1 MFEQKKSKIG
11 KIFLFSIITLIVM
24 SLGITGLFLSNKN
37 IELNFAGKMQTDVL
51 QESENVISEDENEYN
66 LNNSAENDTIQSTN
80 NIGESESNTNLNYGE
95 VVVYSV
101 LLNPLAENEE
111 DRFIIRE
118 DPSISYFQTSSTSGS
133 TTYSAVAGQT
143 VEVYSCAQENYSFK
157 GFYSSFDENLLNDYY
172 AYAQLKS
179 EENPDT
185 PIDIEPVYP
194 YSEMLDKIMVD
205 NNNSQYKF
213 TSDLTNL
220 SEIYAVHAVP
230 FDSAPNTYTVYACTR
245 EDNNGSWYY
254 VRGNGEGGDISGITY
269 YYDTNYNQIGTRSF
283 YNKTVYTETQIN
295 SVSRGDNWTLTANVK
310 SGWRFVGWWKNHYEY
325 FDAGLEKL
333 FTLSPDST
341 ATSWNTWYNGN
352 DEGYTR
358 CFYYA
363 LFEKEPTRSISVYA
377 CFTNDWANY
386 RYNGSSGTGGYVS
399 MNNGSNQDTV
409 TGTFQIGESVTFKST
424 PTSNYTFLGY
434 YQWKSGLKLGTLY
447 SSSSTWTYTV
457 PSGSGTIEIIAAFKI
472 KPKLTTNVATN
483 GIYSL
488 SINGTTS
495 SNSSRYITSGT
506 RVTVSISYDTTNY
519 TFDRWQSSNTSV
531 LANSSSTSYT
541 FTMPNTLSI
550 TLSAYTKSK
559 LTIKAYAYYKDA
571 SHTTPTSGA
580 SGGTVKVG
588 SSSAGASSSITVA
601 SGKVNLVASPVTNY
615 VFKGWY
621 TSDAFTGTPAS
632 TKTTYT
638 INVSANATYYAL
650 FVRQYT
656 LTVIEGDDGIA
667 SVTPSSA
674 TKYDYGAN
682 IPSNTVKAILAEGYS
697 FDYWTIS
704 SASALSNF
712 NTTTPIQSSVMTLYG
727 DVTVTAY
734 SQKNQY
740 DLNVIAVF
748 NLGNS
753 LHLDG
758 DQTTGGTVQ
767 IGNGSSS
774 SASATSKVYY
784 QDQITI
790 SAYPAKGYYFAGW
803 FKNVSDQSY
812 SNNYASSGGDVTS
825 VQTES
830 MGIQGLTYYAVFLEF
845 FNVTVQNGVGIVSV
859 DSSALTNDQAY
870 WGQVVP
876 FNVAIESAYEWNTER
891 GATWSVASGTEPAD
905 FEANKLVQNASF
917 TIKNEVT
924 LKVDATIRQ
933 YNLYVYAYSTTNGI
947 YANDVIGGSVQINN
961 GEASELV
968 SEIVDF
974 NQTRTLI
981 ANVADGYTFLGWFAS
996 FNSANNTFGELL
1008 TTNPNYTTEVLQNV
1022 PSGNSLSFYAQFV
1035 KNYDLTI
1042 NADDGVTKV
1051 SVISDSSASQISS
1064 IGQTAT
1070 FYFGETI
1077 KISALIDDVGYTWNT
1092 WSLAE
1097 GSTPLTGLNTNT
1109 NQEQSVQ
1116 IGAGNT
1122 VLTATTTAKPFTL
1135 TVHEVY
1141 ESNSQINHY
1150 ELDANASNVQED
1162 EIEFGTDLESL
1173 VTVPDGFI
1181 FEGFYVSFNQDAS
1194 TGNQFGDKITFTT
1207 MQAQN
1212 IVVYAKFTRQIYD
1225 IDSGEM
1231 YAGVND
1237 NSTLIM
1243 GNEGGTISVADS
1255 LKFGYK
1261 TQIVVNP
1268 NPGFVL
1274 QGIYTTNSTSNINP
1288 TTLFIAPSSET
1299 DASLQFICE
1308 TQEMGINGLIYYA
1321 VFKRQIQTI
1330 TLNEGEG
1337 TSLKITSPLES
1348 SNYYFG
1354 QTITLDVKLLEGYE
1368 NLNIQI
1374 HKSNDSTTTVPFVL
1388 TGDVV
1393 SFVVPNFDVTVNAVA
1408 KPILYQ
1414 LTYDSNGGSFSNCY
1428 VSNGQAFGAVN
1439 YNSDNYSYYFDVD
1452 KTNLIAGLPSI
1463 NRIGYKLLSWNTQP
1477 DGNGFDYIIYNEN
1490 GLEIETKILYNQTN
1504 SLTLYAIW
1512 EIVAPIITKNDIDTS
1527 FVYDGTEH
1535 NIARITVNNFIVDKF
1550 YTYTWKNQDNEIIF
1564 EETINTDNS
1573 VLKLRS
1579 VNQSGI
1585 YTCVVSIE
1593 DENIAS
1599 EPTTE
1604 VNVEIS
1610 VKTLTFNIGTKSV
1623 VGTLSLDHESVGFTD
1638 NGLVAGQSIKSGVLI
1653 FAEPTGENNQIIYSE
1668 TVNKQ
1673 LIQAFIVVQIN
1684 ASGESSQDGFD
1695 IISNYQ
1701 IQYEGQITVENRL
1714 NYVYLSVG
1722 TYERTINP
1730 STFEDIFSSE
1740 TLDGASFD
1748 MAYLVNGENGFKSIT
1763 SYNGGVQSNYLSR
1776 ENLPNYIDIN
1786 YTFLPLYFEI
1796 YKVEVNGV
1804 NVEFTQP
1811 NLPDYPNAPIR
1822 IQLTEEMLSMNVQG
1836 YSLAE
1841 IKIFF
1846 TVQSLVVYNYNLL
1859 DGEIAEGYATT
1870 SVEKGIQINGS
1881 SFVAPTS
1888 AVRNGFQFAGW
1899 FYDEQLLSAINSSW
1913 AKTGSTTI
1921 YAKWNLITLNEDTDV
1936 SIIVKDDNEII
1947 KDFED
1952 AENDFEKIYDAQNYI
1967 LEFAV
1972 KDELYN
1978 PIAINYSAQWFK
1990 FGIDWELVSEETS
2003 LTTIKNVIDSGEYS
2017 YSLSYRFVNDNESVA
2032 SQIVDVG
2039 YPNTSVQITITPY
2052 TLTADFNIVKTYD
2065 ATTALPNS
2073 SYTINGLGTDSLK
2086 LLGYFASPDVN
2097 LIDNIPSP
2105 IAIIFNDI
2113 QSNNADTLTSNYSI
2127 SNLNSITGII
2137 EPFKYEI
2144 SISASE
2150 LNKVYDGLAINKE
2163 FTNSITW
2170 SSSPTSVI
2178 HNLTFTIISSSADV
2192 GTYGV
2197 GDASKFLEIL
2207 NDYFVVRTSEGL
2219 LVSSNNYILT
2229 LKSNVRATISP
2240 ADVSIRMVSPEP
2252 LIYDGQQHTIYV
2264 QTLIG
2269 ENWVDC
2275 RDGILP
2281 EGVVSINYTSAG
2293 YQTVLFT
2300 NAGTYTI
2307 SASVVTDSNHKL
2319 PDEISLSATLV
2330 IQKAELEF
2338 EFLYD
2343 DLLLTDGQQI
2353 EYPNIDIASLFSID
2367 VKNVSGT
2374 VIVPT
2379 VTKSFLFNNNPVE
2392 NVVNLGT
2399 YVINAVYPTENYALS
2414 LTSVDKV
2421 TFYIVAKAYDV
2432 SDIIFE
2438 NDSMTYEARNLAED
2452 FVNMNLQLQD
2462 ENGNAFEGLEIGEI
2476 IIDNGS
2482 KSVAQNV
2489 GTYQITV
2496 KIYSKDPTKWSLT
2509 GDSVTATLNITPF
2522 VITSLN
2528 SVVTAV
2534 KTYDGTT
2541 TLPTD
2546 ANIQITVRSDDA
2558 NPVIEILKLTGNFVD
2573 ANVNLENNNPMPVQI
2588 TNVGLQDYSYYLA
2601 SNFVIDSGFICSGL
2615 INPKD
2620 VTVLLYKDFV
2630 SESINTFIQKPY
2642 TQSPATFSLYDARE
2656 DGLNLVQGLID
2667 GHVLNGEFTT
2677 SDSIIT
2683 KYPYS
2688 TEQSMTNKTQLLNN
2702 LTVHN
2707 ANTGEELVNCINNY
2721 NVVIKG
2727 GIEIV
2732 YVLTSVEITGLD
2744 DLTYNGLDREFGL
2757 ILTTKD
2763 IINNTEIIRE
2773 LTYVYDGGY
2782 FKDSKTNENIDLDD
2796 LNVEIKNN
2804 QKVVNSVKNAG
2815 VYEFVITADPSLYI
2829 FSETQNNIIT
2839 LTKEINKAPII
2850 FNLEEVSINYGENL
2864 EVEKSFTG
2872 QNNEIFNIKFNHTTN
2887 LLDAG
2892 VYDLSNSQIFTWTY
2906 KVNYDYAQNPE
2917 STANFDNYQPTIIG
2931 TLNVIPLEITASF
2944 EFPNLVYNGTNRLS
2958 ELNSIYPK
2966 FNNGTLSLDENEQFW
2981 RTYLFEGSQTTEI
2994 KNVGNYT
3001 LILSSKNYS
3010 FIGGTSNEE
3019 YNIIEFNFEITKQ
3032 DLLISLMEDGDL
3044 IKKQFNN
3051 QPQNFELN
3059 STNQLFVSG
3068 TVNGEMI
3075 VATFTTLGA
3084 DVGRYVF
3091 ADDTSNG
3098 ITYAKIEVREANGL
3112 SVIQNGENNYN
3123 ITFEGGIE
3131 IVYVSTVV
3139 EFDVKGDTYTGSN
3152 IQIDVILTTD
3162 ARFIGGDITTKTLS
3176 YSYSVNKLL
3185 DGITQIPTEDLQ
3197 LIINYSSD
3205 ALGSIENTIIKNAG
3219 EYTFVLNSNN
3229 YTYTLGSMIN
3239 DEFVP
3244 ANNNSLTSEIFTVS
3258 PKNIILTLG
3267 EPSSPGVISI
3277 TYKDELSH
3285 AQIFDTTVTGTGEI
3299 FNLIFVNSETKNLNV
3314 GEYDIADYITMANI
3328 QHNPDG
3334 THSTAEFYNYYITIE
3349 GTLIV
3354 NPRQVSVE
3362 SSFED
3367 LVYNGKDRLNEI
3379 KNKALLLSFEYQST
3393 ILKLTEGVDYNIS
3406 YFAILDGVD
3415 TSINDINLI
3424 KNAGRYK
3431 VVISSA
3437 NYSFVNGEFDS
3448 IEQINTISL
3457 EFQILKAELSILL
3470 FDDNSLPQEEKI
3482 LIEKP
3487 YVAQVIDFEI
3497 NKTNYMDYTS
3507 GVVENE
3513 YLTATFTTTGSEL
3526 GDYLYT
3532 DSKLILQ
3539 NGLQGIKL
3547 FDNNGIETTSNYNL
3561 YEQNLLVANISGGI
3575 KIVENK
3581 VETTFNNLQNLTYD
3595 NKNKEFSITLTKT
3608 VLINDMY
3615 ATMFYELTYDN
3626 NTNLLIVDDPELEDI
3641 FTLEIYFNKD
3651 EAIFNAENLLSG
3663 SSAVVKNAGYYK
3675 LILIS
3680 NSGEWLFGSSGV
3692 DDNKSSYTFQ
3702 VKKYNITDL
3711 DLGNQQID
3719 YSNVF
3724 ATNKQVE
3731 YFNEIF
3737 TLNIMWT
3744 ETSTFD
3750 VGNYSFAN
3758 MPLEKCNF
3766 DNTTFANN
3774 YEVTGFVGT
3783 LIIQPKAIDV
3793 KLYFNNKEYNIVS
3806 NAPVYSGQNTNFI
3819 TNLSFK
3825 FYDNDSELNL
3835 NDNFENNFK
3844 FNNNIV
3850 TSITNAGEYTANLS
3864 SINYKFINGNDA
3876 LNVGEVNT
3884 ITLSFEVLK
3893 TDLKINLIE
3902 NSGNIKKQF
3911 NNKVATFEISASDLE
3926 QQNKYIVGTVN
3937 GETISVSF
3945 ETNDTIVGTYNVF
3958 PNQNLGEESPNI
3970 NVLNLIV
3977 YQSNATTE
3985 IINGYNNYN
3994 IIFSGGIDIVYITSN
4009 VEFKFLDVD
4018 GNPLNL
4024 NNLYY
4029 IGQDYQFEIEITTDY
4044 SLIGGE
4050 SNKTVVLV
4058 YDNLTSSFKN
4068 KITNEILSIEDL
4080 RIDITY
4086 GDASEITKTIK
4097 NAGQYQLTL
4106 ISSNFMF
4113 LFEESLTG
4121 NSLSQTLEIK
4131 KTSIQFDIKQ
4141 EISFGDALRFTQ
4153 IFNKSFDLYEGGSVS
4168 ESFNLIFENASTT
4181 TLNAGIYTNT
4191 TNPNVALIYSNYKNN
4206 DDGAISTALFNN
4218 YDITISDSSTLTV
4231 NPRQL
4236 SVDTT
4241 VLDELNLV
4249 YNGQD
4254 RLLEISNLVKQFKFK
4269 FGEQDWELTTGTGT
4283 DDDYSVEYYSVDKTN
4298 GEENLISGN
4307 NLIKNAGT
4315 YIIKLI
4321 SNNYKFSGDNVSN
4334 SVVSGNSNW
4343 IKFEFDISKANL
4355 TINLTENDEFVKT
4368 AFRNQPVIFS
4378 IDKSNQ
4384 ENFVTFNPVTNE
4396 YIEISFITSGADEGL
4411 YEYGGLDNNIVVEGN
4426 IKIKNASND
4435 EILEEIDFI
4444 TNTTLTNYNYTIS
4457 GGIEIVKNLTTV
4469 TYTNLKTNLP
4479 ITDLSQEI
4487 YSGQITNFKIT
4498 LTWEDVDGSS
4508 KRADYGYDNLSG
4520 QLVDFN
4526 TLIPVDAEFL
4536 KLAISYI
4543 PANSDP
4549 ETTSALPVKEIK
4561 KAGTYKLL
4569 LISEN
4574 NSYTFVNGETYGN
4587 THELTYIISPFEVVV
4602 DLGQQNITYSNKF
4615 YYIYPDAVDGVNNE
4629 KLSLIFS
4636 YTTENF
4642 NAGSY
4647 EFSSQDDF
4655 PDGILCS
4662 LNPETSTGSL
4672 TNYTFNIVGLLTI
4685 NPLEINISSFS
4696 ISDKTYD
4703 ANDWI
4708 VRLNEVDSLEYS
4720 TDIDGESVVTY
4731 ITKGEDY
4738 KVEFYKD
4745 TTLVSQIINAGV
4757 YKVKILSQNYK
4768 FIGGTSSNSINSI
4781 TFEFKILQKELTVEY
4796 NGLSSNNDYQLVY
4809 NATEQNPLFE
4819 NYTISGIFDVDL
4831 STTNTSFSYYSI
4843 DNSQGLEQVGVL
4855 VGTTIKNA
4863 NNYFAVLTVDNP
4875 NYKIAESDAKIKVII
4890 SPYTITAD
4898 DLLPLISA
4906 GMFSKYYG
4914 AEDPNLVIELE
4925 RFENSGEFIK
4935 VLFSREEGE
4944 NIGFYKLTTPISI
4957 DVSNSDIIKQNYQIT
4972 IESVQTF
4979 EDKTIGGFEVKKYDG
4994 VLIIKQKNDITL
5006 TYNSQQY
5013 NEIDFV
5019 DYLTN
5024 FDVVDIN
5031 DNILPINQYKIENA
5045 IFKFIL
5051 NGVEQSH
5058 IKNVGL
5064 YSLKLDET
5072 SASTSTH
5079 SGIQFENN
5087 DYNFIIEQKTLQ
5099 IGTTGV
5105 EISRQ
5110 YDGTTSAPIDRIL
5123 SLNGVENSD
5132 INKVS
5137 LKGIFVNEIQQEQR
5151 NVGEYYIKLQ
5161 LSAGVD
5167 GDETS
5172 NYILDLS
5179 SIFTGKITPC
5189 EIVIKNQAIEDF
5201 NKIYD
5206 RNSTFLSYNIMKLS
5220 IETVDGSKVFED
5232 VGLSGMY
5239 CKNIDGEY
5247 VPTVD
5252 VSGNLIIRF
5261 NTSNTNFKVV
5271 LIDGQEY
5278 LGAITPKSIS
5288 LDKSSVLT
5296 KIFDNTTSLDISKL
5310 SLNANDIFDEDKN
5323 YVEIAS
5329 ANFAGSSVGTHEIRI
5344 ILKGEKANN
5353 YVVKSVLGTIT
5364 EQIITLKFNYGD
5376 EIGVYEFAFVDD
5388 AQTINKG
5395 LDNLSVFFN
5404 TKVSDTSNGTIK
5416 LPLPTR
5422 TGYDFAGWFVNSS
5435 YTESF
5440 TDNTLLGSSQATSL
5454 ETLKANNY
5462 VLNLYANWNI
5472 QSYELNIEV
5481 QTESSSSNAYEVSVV
5496 GGTYVM
5502 NGEKIEQTNKTFI
5515 LEYYSSIEFTFD
5527 ANEHYTF
5534 SGIFNIRDELLN
5546 IQNPYT
5552 IQHLTENQNFVF
5564 KFDVERLTIKLNINT
5579 LYQDEKVTGF
5589 ENTIWQ
5595 VDETNSYEY
5604 HASIKYNQ
5612 EFDLVSKLNRL
5623 GYEFLGWA
5631 STLENANNG
5640 LVEFSSEKNN
5650 LNQIATMNTT
5660 FYAVWEV
5667 ISYKIYLDFNEGILD
5682 EDENYD
5688 EIQTDLN
5695 GQFIYVNYNSQFDNL
5710 PKLIKRGF
5718 VLSDWTLKQGNN
5730 ILILNVNNGT
5740 TFKIENNSQINETQP
5755 FILLANWSEGENIVS
5770 VVYGLDTSK
5779 YEENNLSY
5787 SEYENALSMY
5797 FVVGNAQQQNY
5808 QNEEEIVIE
5817 TNQFIK
5823 FIPQLNN
5830 DYYEILGWYVD
5841 GQLLENNKNTT
5852 IDDVVYQISNW
5863 QLTINKI
5870 LWGSD
5875 KPNIELKYQP
5885 KTVEIIVN
5893 SYNNNFGSVELIRG
5907 IYTDSQSNKTYT
5919 LTGTSVQ
5926 LLYIVKTGYELK
5938 DSLQNSITGVEN
5950 IVETTVESGQ
5960 IVKLDN
5966 FNDKQILIDIQFIE
5980 KAYPININIIG
5991 ENVGIEELTYKIDSG
6006 DYQILEIVDSN
6017 ASFDVRTGN
6026 VIELKLTILYGY
6038 ENVKDWTI
6046 NGNNISG
6053 IRIEKTNSYIENDK
6067 QIVVYKISNFTQS
6080 FDINIDISKQ
6090 LFDVV
6095 ANIVHLVNGNF
6106 AIQSTSENVVNIN
6119 LNNDNVNKAPYNSEV
6134 NFVATP
6140 FVDTLNID
6148 GKNININKYI
6158 FVGWHERIDKNGY
6171 ITWNLISE
6179 QENYPLTVT
6188 GNKTLYAVFELEKF
6202 DINYSLNIENSGS
6215 IVSAQGNAITKQTV
6229 SYGNEF
6235 PNEIFARLNSGYVL
6249 DKWEINYLYEDIDAT
6264 SYLKTFESVNSLKPE
6279 NIGVVC
6285 SNIEIT
6291 LFVKTVDVKINLNA
6305 IFDEDFVENLEDKIS
6320 IQYEQKNGIFIEINT
6335 QTTQILNIKAEAKQQ
6350 GYVFKE
6356 WIYKKADGSYAVSGV
6371 DYELISSSQI
6381 LINQANKTKVV
6392 GSNLQ
6397 IKFVN
6402 TSEFLEYEIYA
6413 CFERDI
6419 HEVRA
6424 LLYIEEENLA
6434 GNEIG
6439 GQFKAQ
6445 SSGGLESV
6453 TSFKMNSK
6461 TEDTFSLQFLVLA
6474 GYYFDLDV
6482 EKPFEIVTEG
6492 GEQVQVNFTKLS
6504 LDEIDVGYETKWE
6517 LTIEN
6522 ITRDTTI
6529 YIYLQREET
6538 TLYFYNRTFTST
6550 GSVGEYVE
6558 TPIVGT
6564 VKFGTSVINLDDN
6577 SILVPTQLS
6586 YDFKGWSISRD
6597 YINLI
6602 IDASGKIVGEI
6613 WKMYDKEMNLY
6624 AVWEIKKV
6632 QLNVKISPQSALIN
6646 LDYYPELFNNI
6657 YNNAPLYSSDENA
6670 YYFVI
6675 GSIFGISSPKVYD
6688 KYKLLEYKVLLKNT
6702 ATNSF
6707 EWQTITVVSGV
6718 TEYSKTLFEI
6728 DNFNNFVYSTATN
6741 YNQLGNVED
6750 GTIYIELVYGLEI
6763 VIENAN
6769 LYSTNRVSVIGGE
6782 AKFDGVYSSGIFK
6795 INTESELSKQTVVA
6809 IPANGYK
6816 LDHWVISGEI
6826 VYPNSNS
6833 LVVEIDENLS
6843 IKAVFVGEEIQVVCI
6858 DGEHGIANEITG
6870 GNLAEKNGVK
6880 VYHVGDILTLSA
6892 TPNVGYNFNNSW
6904 THPTSGT
6911 FTSNTYTI
6919 VYTDLTLGTVNLKP
6933 LFEEKIVDVSFQI
6946 EGSKGVVL
6954 ANTGLSTSVNNGIVT
6969 YKYRI
6974 KYFSDIEVTL
6984 QPNERYF
6991 LESLI
6996 LDLGEK
7002 QVDLSNNVNNNVF
7015 KLTPDNYEN
7024 NNELVFKV
7032 NFEERY
7038 WIDYVVEK
7046 GYVSIDNETNTIT
7059 VIRDLSGTGTQSDP
7073 YKINNIDD
7081 YALWAFVINNGVNV
7095 GSVNKLPYNSS
7106 STYYEVT
7113 AEVMFNSRFWTPI
7126 GTKDNPFNGQVS
7138 LYENRIG
7145 IVVDYDDIRYPENVF
7160 DSETI
7165 NEWKGLFGYLGENAN
7180 IYEQNRDFTL
7190 TYIIIGAISL
7200 FLIIL
7205 IVIII
7210 IIYKRRKRIID
7221 SLDEKNVFKDI
7232 DNNIQ

>member
-66 LNNSAENDTIQSTN
+66 LNNNAENDTIQSTN

-111 DRFIIRE
+111 DRFIICE

-179 EENPDT
+179 EENPDN

-194 YSEMLDKIMVD
+194 YS
-205 NNNSQYKF
+205 NSIGEFDQNENTQNF
-213 TSDLTNL
+213 SIS
-220 SEIYAVHAVP
+220 SEFSNISQVYAVQAVP
-230 FDSAPNTYTVYACTR
+230 YATWSAYIQVYEQSAPGQSFTKGSSNYVRVVYNQQDYGLKTYYKLIITNWYTVWAL
-245 EDNNGSWYY
+245 EPFPS
-254 VRGNGEGGDISGITY
+254 GEGY
-269 YYDTNYNQIGTRSF
+269 EF
-283 YNKTVYTETQIN
+283 Y
-295 SVSRGDNWTLTANVK
+295 
-310 SGWRFVGWWKNHYEY
+310 GWV
-325 FDAGLEKL
+325 
-333 FTLSPDST
+333 
-341 ATSWNTWYNGN
+341 
-352 DEGYTR
+352 
-358 CFYYA
+358 
-363 LFEKEPTRSISVYA
+363 
-377 CFTNDWANY
+377 
-386 RYNGSSGTGGYVS
+386 
-399 MNNGSNQDTV
+399 
-409 TGTFQIGESVTFKST
+409 
-424 PTSNYTFLGY
+424 
-434 YQWKSGLKLGTLY
+434 Y
-447 SSSSTWTYTV
+447 SSSSFPSSYSSSQSVDSNFTDYISTSMADDRIRWNDNYFSALFKKDNTTKVTLKLGEHVKSFKFFDTYKPTSGIVTV
-457 PSGSGTIEIIAAFKI
+457 SGTQVEVEINEFFNIYAPQVDDGYEFGYWSVTSNYAWQNGTDRYSEDAYIRASGSGLVITCNAVPKKYTLTLKLDSGVQSFRYYTKSTTIS
-472 KPKLTTNVATN
+472 TTKT
-483 GIYSL
+483 YSL
-488 SINGTTS
+488 DYNTDINLD
-495 SNSSRYITSGT
+495 NIICKSG
-506 RVTVSISYDTTNY
+506 YQFNGW
-519 TFDRWQSSNTSV
+519 TFSG
-531 LANSSSTSYT
+531 SYT
-541 FTMPNTLSI
+541 FFNNSTSM
-550 TLSAYTKSK
+550 SK
-559 LTIKAYAYYKDA
+559 DMYCRIWGNLTITCTSKYVAKTISAYAYYKDA

-580 SGGTVKVG
+580 SGGTVQVG
-588 SSSAGASSSITVA
+588 SSPAGASSSITVA
-601 SGKVNLVASPVTNY
+601 SGNVSLVASPVTNY

-621 TSDAFTGTPAS
+621 TSDAFTGDPAS

-656 LTVIEGDDGIA
+656 LTVIKGDDGIA
-667 SVTPSSA
+667 SVNPSSA

-697 FDYWTIS
+697 FDHWTIS

-712 NTTTPIQSSVMTLYG
+712 NTTTIIQSSVMTLYG

-753 LHLDG
+753 LDWSG
-758 DQTTGGTVQ
+758 NQTTGGTVQ

-830 MGIQGLTYYAVFLEF
+830 MGIQGLTYYAVFLEY
-845 FNVTVQNGVGIVSV
+845 FNVSVQNGVGIVSV
-859 DSSALTNDQAY
+859 DSSALTNGQAY

-876 FNVAIESAYEWNTER
+876 FNVGIESAYEWNTER
-891 GATWSVASGTEPAD
+891 GATWSVVSGTEPAD
-905 FEANKLVQNASF
+905 FEANKLIQNASF

-961 GEASELV
+961 GEASEFV

-996 FNSANNTFGELL
+996 FNSSNNTFGELL
-1008 TTNPNYTTEVLQNV
+1008 TTNPNYTTETLQNL

-1042 NADDGVTKV
+1042 NADDGVLSV
-1051 SVISDSSASQISS
+1051 SVISGSSTSQISS

-1122 VLTATTTAKPFTL
+1122 VLTATTTARPFTL

-1150 ELDANASNVQED
+1150 ELDANASNVQEG

-1299 DASLQFICE
+1299 DASLQFTCE
-1308 TQEMGINGLIYYA
+1308 TQEMGVNGLIYYA
-1321 VFKRQIQTI
+1321 VFKRQVQTI

-1368 NLNIQI
+1368 HLNIQI
-1374 HKSNDSTTTVPFVL
+1374 NKSNDSTTTVPFVL

-1477 DGNGFDYIIYNEN
+1477 DGNGDDYIIYNEN
-1490 GLEIETKILYNQTN
+1490 GLEIETKIPYNQTN

-1550 YTYTWKNQDNEIIF
+1550 YTYTWKNQEGVTIF
-1564 EETINTDNS
+1564 EETINANTS
-1573 VLKLRS
+1573 ILKLRS

-1604 VNVEIS
+1604 VNVEIL

-1623 VGTLSLDHESVGFTD
+1623 VGTLTLDFASVGFTY

-1684 ASGESSQDGFD
+1684 ASGDIQQDD
-1695 IISNYQ
+1695 YNIISNYE

-1763 SYNGGVQSNYLSR
+1763 SYNGGVQSNYLAR

-1881 SFVAPTS
+1881 SFVAPTP

-1899 FYDEQLLSAINSSW
+1899 FYDEQLLSAINSFW
-1913 AKTGSTTI
+1913 TKTGSTTI
-1921 YAKWNLITLNEDTDV
+1921 YAKWNLIMLDGDTEDTDV
-1936 SIIVKDDNEII
+1936 SIIVKDNNEII

-1978 PIAINYSAQWFK
+1978 PIAISYNAQWFK

-2017 YSLSYRFVNDNESVA
+2017 YSLSYRFVNDNESVE
-2032 SQIVDVG
+2032 SQTVDVG
-2039 YPNTSVQITITPY
+2039 YRNTSVQITINPY
-2052 TLTADFNIVKTYD
+2052 TLTADFNIIKTYD

-2105 IAIIFNDI
+2105 IAIIFNEI
-2113 QSNNADTLTSNYSI
+2113 QPNNVNTLTSNYI
-2127 SNLNSITGII
+2127 IPNLDSITGII
-2137 EPFKYEI
+2137 EPYNYEI

-2150 LNKVYDGLAINKE
+2150 LNKVYDEFAINKE

-2170 SSSPTSVI
+2170 SSSPTSII
-2178 HNLTFTIISSSADV
+2178 HKLTFTIISSSADV
-2192 GTYGV
+2192 GTYKV

-2207 NDYFVVRTSEGL
+2207 NDYFVVRTSEGMP
-2219 LVSSNNYILT
+2219 VSSSNYILT
-2229 LKSNVRATISP
+2229 LKSNIRATISP
-2240 ADVSIRMVSPEP
+2240 ADISIRMVSPEP

-2343 DLLLTDGQQI
+2343 NLLLTDGQQI
-2353 EYPNIDIASLFSID
+2353 EYPNIDIASLFSIN

-2379 VTKSFLFNNNPVE
+2379 VTKSFLLNNKPTEYVIY
-2392 NVVNLGT
+2392 LGT

-2476 IIDNGS
+2476 IIYNNGFL

-2496 KIYSKDPTKWSLT
+2496 KIYSKDPSKWSLT

-2546 ANIQITVRSDDA
+2546 ANIQITVRSDDT
-2558 NPVIEILKLTGNFVD
+2558 NPVIETLKLTGNFVD

-2588 TNVGLQDYSYYLA
+2588 PNVRLQDYSYYLA
-2601 SNFVIDSGFICSGL
+2601 SNYVLDSGFVCSGV

-2667 GHVLNGEFTT
+2667 GHVLNGEFIT
-2677 SDSIIT
+2677 SNSIIT

-2721 NVVIKG
+2721 NIIIKG

-2773 LTYVYDGGY
+2773 LTYVYDIDGGY
-2782 FKDSKTNENIDLDD
+2782 FKDSETNENIDLDD

-2804 QKVVNSVKNAG
+2804 QIVVNSVKNAG

-2829 FSETQNNIIT
+2829 FSETQTNVIT

-2850 FNLEEVSINYGENL
+2850 FDLEEVSISYGENL
-2864 EVEKSFTG
+2864 EIIKSFTG
-2872 QNNEIFNIKFNHTTN
+2872 QNNEIFNLRFYYETN

-2892 VYDLSNSQIFTWTY
+2892 IYDLSNSQIFTWDY
-2906 KVNYDYAQNPE
+2906 KTNYDYAINPE
-2917 STANFDNYQPTIIG
+2917 STANLDNYQPTISG
-2931 TLNVIPLEITASF
+2931 TLNISPLKITVSF
-2944 EFPNLVYNGTNRLS
+2944 DFPKLVYNGTNRLN

-2966 FNNGTLSLDENEQFW
+2966 FNDGTLSLVENEQFW

-3010 FIGGTSNEE
+3010 FVDGTSNEE

-3059 STNQLFVSG
+3059 STNQLFVTG

-3162 ARFIGGDITTKTLS
+3162 ARFIGGDITRKTLS
-3176 YSYSVNKLL
+3176 YSYSDNKLL
-3185 DGITQIPTEDLQ
+3185 DGITQISTEDLQ

-3267 EPSSPGVISI
+3267 EPSSPGVINI

-3285 AQIFDTTVTGTGEI
+3285 SQIFDTTVTGTGEI

-3334 THSTAEFYNYYITIE
+3334 THSTAEFYNYNITIE
-3349 GTLIV
+3349 GTLVV

-3362 SSFED
+3362 SSFEN

-3424 KNAGRYK
+3424 KNAGQYK

-3437 NYSFVNGEFDS
+3437 NYSFFNGEFDS

-3457 EFQILKAELSILL
+3457 EFQILKAELYILL
-3470 FDDNSLPQEEKI
+3470 FDDNNLPQEEKI

-3487 YVAQVIDFEI
+3487 YVAQVVNFEI
-3497 NKTNYMDYTS
+3497 NALNYIDYTS

-3513 YLTATFTTTGSEL
+3513 YLTAIFTTTGSEL
-3526 GDYLYT
+3526 GEYLYT
-3532 DSKLILQ
+3532 DKKLTLQ
-3539 NGLQGIKL
+3539 NGLQGIKI
-3547 FDNNGIETTSNYNL
+3547 FDINGNETTSNYNIM
-3561 YEQNLLVANISGGI
+3561 EKNSLVTNISGGI

-3595 NKNKEFSITLTKT
+3595 NQNKEFSITLTKT
-3608 VLINDMY
+3608 VLIDGMY
-3615 ATMFYELTYDN
+3615 ATIIYELIYDN
-3626 NTNLLIVDDPELEDI
+3626 NTKQLIVDDEELRGI

-3651 EAIFNAENLLSG
+3651 EAIFNPEHLLSNNE
-3663 SSAVVKNAGYYK
+3663 AIVKNAGFYK
-3675 LILIS
+3675 LVLIS
-3680 NSGEWLFGSSGV
+3680 SSEEWLFGSSGV

-3731 YFNEIF
+3731 YFKEIF
-3737 TLNIMWT
+3737 TLNIIWT

-3766 DNTTFANN
+3766 DNNTFANN

-3793 KLYFNNKEYNIVS
+3793 KLYFNNQEYNIES
-3806 NAPVYSGQNTNFI
+3806 NAPVYSGQDTNFI

-3835 NDNFENNFK
+3835 NNNFENNFK

-3902 NSGNIKKQF
+3902 NSDNIKKQF

-3926 QQNKYIVGTVN
+3926 QQNKYIDGTVN

-3945 ETNDTIVGTYNVF
+3945 ETNGTIVGTYNVF

-3994 IIFSGGIDIVYITSN
+3994 IIFNGGIDIVYITSN
-4009 VEFKFLDVD
+4009 VEFKFLNVD

-4024 NNLYY
+4024 DNLYY

-4068 KITNEILSIEDL
+4068 KITDEILSIEDL

-4086 GDASEITKTIK
+4086 GDASEITPTIK

-4131 KTSIQFDIKQ
+4131 KTIFQFDIKQ
-4141 EISFGDALRFTQ
+4141 EISFGDALKFTQ
-4153 IFNKSFDLYEGGSVS
+4153 IFKKSFDLYEGGSVS

-4191 TNPNVALIYSNYKNN
+4191 TNPKVALIYSNYKNN
-4206 DDGAISTALFNN
+4206 EDGAISTALFNN

-4298 GEENLISGN
+4298 GEENLISGD

-4355 TINLTENDEFVKT
+4355 TVNLTENDEFVKT

-4384 ENFVTFNPVTNE
+4384 EKFVTFNPVTNE

-4508 KRADYGYDNLSG
+4508 KRADYKYDTLTR

-4526 TLIPVDAEFL
+4526 TLIPVDAKFL
-4536 KLAISYI
+4536 RLAISYI
-4543 PANSDP
+4543 SANSDH
-4549 ETTSALPVKEIK
+4549 ETTSALPVPVNEIK
-4561 KAGTYKLL
+4561 NAGTYKLL

-4587 THELTYIISPFEVVV
+4587 THELTYIITPFEVVV
-4602 DLGQQNITYSNKF
+4602 DLGQQNITYADKF

-4672 TNYTFNIVGLLTI
+4672 TNYTFNIIGLLTI
-4685 NPLEINISSFS
+4685 NPLEININNFA

-4708 VRLNEVDSLEYS
+4708 ARLNEVDSLEYS

-4738 KVEFYKD
+4738 QVEFYKD
-4745 TTLVSQIINAGV
+4745 TTLVNQIINAGV

-4781 TFEFKILQKELTVEY
+4781 TFEFKILQKELTVKY

-4819 NYTISGIFDVDL
+4819 NYTILGIFDADL
-4831 STTNTSFSYYSI
+4831 STTNTSYSYYSI

-4875 NYKIAESDAKIKVII
+4875 NYKIAESDEKIKVII

-4914 AEDPNLVIELE
+4914 AEDPNLVVELE
-4925 RFENSGEFIK
+4925 IFENSGEFIK

-4944 NIGFYKLTTPISI
+4944 NIGFYKLITPISI

-4979 EDKTIGGFEVKKYDG
+4979 EDKTTGGFEVKKYDG

-5019 DYLTN
+5019 DYMVN

-5058 IKNVGL
+5058 IKNVGF

-5087 DYNFIIEQKTLQ
+5087 DYNFIIEPKTLQ
-5099 IGTTGV
+5099 IDTTGV

-5110 YDGTTSAPIDRIL
+5110 YDGTTSAPIDGIL
-5123 SLNGVENSD
+5123 SLTGVENSD

-5137 LKGIFVNEIQQEQR
+5137 LKGIFVNERQQEQR

-5404 TKVSDTSNGTIK
+5404 TKVSDSSNGSVK
-5416 LPLPTR
+5416 LPIPTR

-5552 IQHLTENQNFVF
+5552 IEHLTENQNFVF

-5740 TFKIENNSQINETQP
+5740 TFKFENNSQINETQP

-5787 SEYENALSMY
+5787 SEYENGLSMY
-5797 FVVGNAQQQNY
+5797 FVVGNGQQQNY

-5830 DYYEILGWYVD
+5830 DYYEFLGWYVD
-5841 GQLLENNKNTT
+5841 GQPLENNKNTI
-5852 IDDVVYQISNW
+5852 IDGVVYQISNW

-5893 SYNNNFGSVELIRG
+5893 SYNNNFGSVELISG

-5991 ENVGIEELTYKIDSG
+5991 ENAGIEELTYKIDSG

-6026 VIELKLTILYGY
+6026 VIEFKLTILYGY

-6046 NGNNISG
+6046 NGSNISD
-6053 IRIEKTNSYIENDK
+6053 IRREKTNSYIENDK

-6095 ANIVHLVNGNF
+6095 ANIVHLVNGNY

-6148 GKNININKYI
+6148 GKDININKYI

-6249 DKWEINYLYEDIDAT
+6249 DKWEINYLYEDADLT
-6264 SYLKTFESVNSLKPE
+6264 SSTKTFESVNSLKPE

-6305 IFDEDFVENLEDKIS
+6305 VFDEDFVENLEDKIS
-6320 IQYEQKNGIFIEINT
+6320 IQYEQQNEIFIEINT

-6445 SSGGLESV
+6445 NSGGLESV

-6602 IDASGKIVGEI
+6602 IDTSGKIVGEI

-7024 NNELVFKV
+7024 SNELVFKV

>member
-51 QESENVISEDENEYN
+51 QESEDYNINQVDFSENSIDLEKNENDEIINDKDDIDSERETSSSKGVETTPYQATQVRVSILSYTFTSN
-66 LNNSAENDTIQSTN
+66 PDGNPLGNYTLTSSSSYATIDGSTSSITVKFMKSFHARAFPASGYEFYGWYAYCSSYKTTIKPSYFSKVYGNNSSMYLGPWTYYNEWDT
-80 NIGESESNTNLNYGE
+80 
-95 VVVYSV
+95 
-101 LLNPLAENEE
+101 
-111 DRFIIRE
+111 E
-118 DPSISYFQTSSTSGS
+118 DPS
-133 TTYSAVAGQT
+133 
-143 VEVYSCAQENYSFK
+143 
-157 GFYSSFDENLLNDYY
+157 
-172 AYAQLKS
+172 
-179 EENPDT
+179 
-185 PIDIEPVYP
+185 
-194 YSEMLDKIMVD
+194 
-205 NNNSQYKF
+205 YKF
-213 TSDLTNL
+213 SGDPGYCY
-220 SEIYAVHAVP
+220 IAAVFYP
-230 FDSAPNTYTVYACTR
+230 SARQV
-245 EDNNGSWYY
+245 
-254 VRGNGEGGDISGITY
+254 IT
-269 YYDTNYNQIGTRSF
+269 
-283 YNKTVYTETQIN
+283 
-295 SVSRGDNWTLTANVK
+295 
-310 SGWRFVGWWKNHYEY
+310 
-325 FDAGLEKL
+325 
-333 FTLSPDST
+333 
-341 ATSWNTWYNGN
+341 
-352 DEGYTR
+352 
-358 CFYYA
+358 
-363 LFEKEPTRSISVYA
+363 YA
-377 CFTNDWANY
+377 CFTNDWINY
-386 RYNGSSGTGGYVS
+386 SFNGSSGTGGYVS

-409 TGTFQIGESVTFKST
+409 TGTFSIGQRVTFKST
-424 PTSNYTFLGY
+424 PTQNYTFLGY
-434 YQWKSGLKLGTLY
+434 YQWKDGLKLGTLY

-472 KPKLTTNVATN
+472 KPKLTTNVATY

-488 SINGTTS
+488 SINGTIS
-495 SNSSRYITSGT
+495 SNSSQYITSGT

-519 TFDRWQSSNTSV
+519 TFDRWQSSNPSV

-541 FTMPNTLSI
+541 FTMPNTSSI

-571 SHTTPTSGA
+571 SHETPTSGA

-601 SGKVNLVASPVTNY
+601 SGNVSLVASPVTNSNY

-621 TSDAFTGTPAS
+621 TSSAFTGTPAS
-632 TKTTYT
+632 TNTTYT

-656 LTVIEGDDGIA
+656 LSVIPGDDGIA
-667 SVTPSSA
+667 SVAPSSA

-697 FDYWTIS
+697 FDHWTIS

-712 NTTTPIQSSVMTLYG
+712 NTTTIIQSSDMTLYG

-748 NLGNS
+748 NLGNN
-753 LHLDG
+753 LYLIG

-790 SAYPAKGYYFAGW
+790 SAYPAQGYYFAGW
-803 FKNVSDQSY
+803 FKNVSEQSY
-812 SNNYASSGGDVTS
+812 SNNHASSGGDVTS

-830 MGIQGLTYYAVFLEF
+830 MGIQGLTYYAVFLEY
-845 FNVTVQNGVGIVSV
+845 FNVSVQNGVGIVSV
-859 DSSALTNDQAY
+859 DSSALTNGQAY

-876 FNVAIESAYEWNTER
+876 FNVGIESAYEWNTER
-891 GATWSVASGTEPAD
+891 GATWRVVSGTEPTD

-917 TIKNEVT
+917 TIKNDVT

-947 YANDVIGGSVQINN
+947 YANDVIGGSVQINS

-1008 TTNPNYTTEVLQNV
+1008 TTNLNYTTETLQNL

-1042 NADDGVTKV
+1042 NADDGVLSV
-1051 SVISDSSASQISS
+1051 SVISDSSTSQISS

-1122 VLTATTTAKPFTL
+1122 VLIATTTARPFTL

-1150 ELDANASNVQED
+1150 ELDANASNVQEG

-1231 YAGVND
+1231 YADVKD

-1308 TQEMGINGLIYYA
+1308 TQEMGVNGLIYYA
-1321 VFKRQIQTI
+1321 VFKRQVQTI

-1337 TSLKITSPLES
+1337 TSLQITSPLES

-1368 NLNIQI
+1368 HLNIQI
-1374 HKSNDSTTTVPFVL
+1374 NKSNDSTTTVPFVS

-1477 DGNGFDYIIYNEN
+1477 DENGDDYIIYNEN
-1490 GLEIETKILYNQTN
+1490 GLEIETKIPYNQTN

-1550 YTYTWKNQDNEIIF
+1550 YTYTWKNQEGVTIF
-1564 EETINTDNS
+1564 EETINANTS
-1573 VLKLRS
+1573 ILKLRS

-1593 DENIAS
+1593 DENISS
-1599 EPTTE
+1599 EPTSAIE
-1604 VNVEIS
+1604 VKILS
-1610 VKTLTFNIGTKSV
+1610 KTLTLDIGTKSV
-1623 VGTLSLDHESVGFTD
+1623 VGTLSLDYESGGFTA

-1673 LIQAFIVVQIN
+1673 LIQSSIVIQVVAN
-1684 ASGESSQDGFD
+1684 GEISQDGFD

-1763 SYNGGVQSNYLSR
+1763 SYNGGVQSNYLAR

-1786 YTFLPLYFEI
+1786 YTSLPLYFEI

-2052 TLTADFNIVKTYD
+2052 TLTADFNIIKTYD

-2113 QSNNADTLTSNYSI
+2113 QSNNADTLTSNYFI

-2137 EPFKYEI
+2137 EPYNYEI

-2170 SSSPTSVI
+2170 SSSPTSII

-2192 GTYGV
+2192 GTYRV
-2197 GDASKFLEIL
+2197 GDVNKYLEIL
-2207 NDYFVVRTSEGL
+2207 NNDFVVRTSEGL

-2343 DLLLTDGQQI
+2343 NLLLTDGQQI
-2353 EYPNIDIASLFSID
+2353 EYPNIDIASLFSIN

-2379 VTKSFLFNNNPVE
+2379 VTKSFLLNNKPTEYVIY
-2392 NVVNLGT
+2392 LGT

-2438 NDSMTYEARNLAED
+2438 NNSMTYEARNLAED

-2476 IIDNGS
+2476 IIDNGL

-2496 KIYSKDPTKWSLT
+2496 KIYSKDPSKWSLT

-2546 ANIQITVRSDDA
+2546 ANIQITVRSDDT
-2558 NPVIEILKLTGNFVD
+2558 NPVIETLKLTGNFVD

-2677 SDSIIT
+2677 SNSIIT

-2721 NVVIKG
+2721 NIIIKG

-2773 LTYVYDGGY
+2773 LTYVYDIDGGY

-2804 QKVVNSVKNAG
+2804 QTVVNSVKNAG

-2850 FNLEEVSINYGENL
+2850 FDLEEVSINYGENL
-2864 EVEKSFTG
+2864 EVIKSFTG

-2931 TLNVIPLEITASF
+2931 TLNVSPLEITASF
-2944 EFPNLVYNGTNRLS
+2944 ESPKLVYNGTNRLD

-2966 FNNGTLSLDENEQFW
+2966 FNNGTLSLVENEQFW

-3019 YNIIEFNFEITKQ
+3019 YNIIEFNFKITKQ

-3084 DVGRYVF
+3084 DVGQYVF
-3091 ADDTSNG
+3091 TDDTSNG

-3152 IQIDVILTTD
+3152 IQIDVTLTTD

-3197 LIINYSSD
+3197 LTINYSSD

-3267 EPSSPGVISI
+3267 ESSSPGVISI

-3285 AQIFDTTVTGTGEI
+3285 TQIFDTTVTGTGEI

-3334 THSTAEFYNYYITIE
+3334 THSTAEFYNYDITIE
-3349 GTLIV
+3349 GTLVV

-3362 SSFED
+3362 SSFEN

-3487 YVAQVIDFEI
+3487 YVAQVINFEI

-3513 YLTATFTTTGSEL
+3513 YLTAMFTTTGSEL

-3532 DSKLILQ
+3532 DSKLVLQ

-3561 YEQNLLVANISGGI
+3561 YEQNLLVANISGGV

-3581 VETTFNNLQNLTYD
+3581 VETTFNNLQNLTY
-3595 NKNKEFSITLTKT
+3595 NNQNKEFSITLTKT
-3608 VLINDMY
+3608 VLIDDMY
-3615 ATMFYELTYDN
+3615 ETRTYELTYDN
-3626 NTNLLIVDDPELEDI
+3626 NNNLLIVDDPELEDI

-3663 SSAVVKNAGYYK
+3663 SNAVVKNAGYYK

-3680 NSGEWLFGSSGV
+3680 NSEEWLFGSSGV

-3737 TLNIMWT
+3737 TLNIIWT

-3766 DNTTFANN
+3766 DNNTFANN

-3793 KLYFNNKEYNIVS
+3793 KLYFNNQEYNILS
-3806 NAPVYSGQNTNFI
+3806 NAPVYSGQNTNFV

-3911 NNKVATFEISASDLE
+3911 NNKVATFEISASDSE

-3945 ETNDTIVGTYNVF
+3945 ETNNTIVGTYNVF
-3958 PNQNLGEESPNI
+3958 TNQNLGEESLNI

-3994 IIFSGGIDIVYITSN
+3994 IIFNGGIDIVYITSN
-4009 VEFKFLDVD
+4009 VEFKFLNVD

-4044 SLIGGE
+4044 SLIGGD

-4068 KITNEILSIEDL
+4068 KITNEILLIEDL

-4086 GDASEITKTIK
+4086 GDASEITSTIK

-4131 KTSIQFDIKQ
+4131 KTIIQFDINQ

-4168 ESFNLIFENASTT
+4168 ESFNLIFENANTT
-4181 TLNAGIYTNT
+4181 TLSAGIYTNT
-4191 TNPNVALIYSNYKNN
+4191 TVPNVSSIYSNYEHNE
-4206 DDGAISTALFNN
+4206 DGAISTALFNN

-4254 RLLEISNLVKQFKFK
+4254 RLIEISNLVKQFKFK

-4298 GEENLISGN
+4298 GEENLISEN

-4334 SVVSGNSNW
+4334 SVVSGDSNW
-4343 IKFEFDISKANL
+4343 IKFEFAISKANL
-4355 TINLTENDEFVKT
+4355 TINLTDNDEFVKT

-4411 YEYGGLDNNIVVEGN
+4411 YEYGGLDNNIVVNGTV
-4426 IKIKNASND
+4426 KLKNVSND

-4469 TYTNLKTNLP
+4469 TYTNLTTNLP
-4479 ITDLSQEI
+4479 ITDLSKEI

-4508 KRADYGYDNLSG
+4508 KRADYKYDTLTR

-4526 TLIPVDAEFL
+4526 TLIPVDAKFL
-4536 KLAISYI
+4536 RLAISYI
-4543 PANSDP
+4543 SANSDP
-4549 ETTSALPVKEIK
+4549 ETTSALPVPVNEIK
-4561 KAGTYKLL
+4561 NAGTYKLL

-4602 DLGQQNITYSNKF
+4602 DLGQQNITYSDKF

-4655 PDGILCS
+4655 SDGILCS
-4662 LNPETSTGSL
+4662 LNPDETSTGSL
-4672 TNYTFNIVGLLTI
+4672 TNYTFNIIGLLTI
-4685 NPLEINISSFS
+4685 NPLEININNFA
-4696 ISDKTYD
+4696 ISDKIYD

-4708 VRLNEVDSLEYS
+4708 VRLNEVDFLEYS
-4720 TDIDGESVVTY
+4720 IDIDGESAVAY
-4731 ITKGEDY
+4731 IIKGEDY

-4819 NYTISGIFDVDL
+4819 NYTISGIFEVDL

-4875 NYKIAESDAKIKVII
+4875 NYKIAESDEKIKVII
-4890 SPYTITAD
+4890 SPYTITTD

-4914 AEDPNLVIELE
+4914 AEDPNLVVELE
-4925 RFENSGEFIK
+4925 IFENSGELIK

-4944 NIGFYKLTTPISI
+4944 NIGFYKLITPISI

-4979 EDKTIGGFEVKKYDG
+4979 EDKTTGGFEIKKYDG

-5019 DYLTN
+5019 DYMVN

-5087 DYNFIIEQKTLQ
+5087 DYNFIIEPKTLQ
-5099 IGTTGV
+5099 IDTTGV

-5110 YDGTTSAPIDRIL
+5110 YDGTTSAPIDGIL
-5123 SLNGVENSD
+5123 SLKGVENSD

-5271 LIDGQEY
+5271 LIDGHEY

-5395 LDNLSVFFN
+5395 LDTLSVFFN
-5404 TKVSDTSNGTIK
+5404 TKVSDVSNGSVK
-5416 LPLPTR
+5416 LPIPTR
-5422 TGYDFAGWFVNSS
+5422 TGYNFTGWFVNSS
-5435 YTESF
+5435 FTESF

-5552 IQHLTENQNFVF
+5552 IEHLTENQNFVF

-5631 STLENANNG
+5631 STLENANSG

-5650 LNQIATMNTT
+5650 LNQIATINTT

-5740 TFKIENNSQINETQP
+5740 TFKFENNSQINETQP

-5808 QNEEEIVIE
+5808 QNGEEIVIE

-5830 DYYEILGWYVD
+5830 DYYEFLGWYVD
-5841 GQLLENNKNTT
+5841 GQPLENNKNTT
-5852 IDDVVYQISNW
+5852 IDGVVYQISNW

-5893 SYNNNFGSVELIRG
+5893 SYNNNFGSVELISG

-5991 ENVGIEELTYKIDSG
+5991 ENAGIEELTYKIDSG
-6006 DYQILEIVDSN
+6006 DYQILEIVDSD

-6026 VIELKLTILYGY
+6026 VIEFKLTILYGY

-6046 NGNNISG
+6046 NGSNISG
-6053 IRIEKTNSYIENDK
+6053 IRKEKTNSYIENDK

-6134 NFVATP
+6134 NFIATP
-6140 FVDTLNID
+6140 FVDTLNIENKD
-6148 GKNININKYI
+6148 ININKYI

-6305 IFDEDFVENLEDKIS
+6305 VFDEDFVENPEDKIS
-6320 IQYEQKNGIFIEINT
+6320 IQYEQQNEIFIEINT

-6586 YDFKGWSISRD
+6586 YDFKGWSISPD

-6602 IDASGKIVGEI
+6602 IDASGKIVGET

-6632 QLNVKISPQSALIN
+6632 QLNVKINPQSALIN

-7024 NNELVFKV
+7024 SNELVFKV